1 MNIQDIINNIAEGDN
16 LAAKEG
22 LEHVLSAKAFDALQG
37 YKQEIAAT
45 LYGGQE
51 QESEEDTDY
60 EEDEEVAYAE
70 SVEHDED
77 QDQLDEVSLKL
88 ASKAYRNRK
97 VDAYQGGNNRPFNS
111 DTDKAEKAE
120 KTADRIKKKFGSAG
134 ETRVKRLNSL
144 GLAEDGEP
152 LDEVSMK
159 LASSVYKNRKLDAE
173 DDSAGHSSGS
183 GQKRSDSYTKS
194 GKHKMNISRD
204 KIMSKPGGAQ
214 RVRRID
220 AITEEGEHLD
230 EVSLDAAA
238 KVYKKRADNAYS
250 NQSNSNVDKQVKSRE
265 VIGKRFGLKGK
276 QMAKGIEKKYDNY
289 SQ

>member
-51 QESEEDTDY
+51 QEQEPEEDTDH
-60 EEDEEVAYAE
+60 EEDEEEVAYAE
-70 SVEHDED
+70 GVEYDED
-77 QDQLDEVSLKL
+77 QDQ
-88 ASKAYRNRK
+88 
-97 VDAYQGGNNRPFNS
+97 
-111 DTDKAEKAE
+111 
-120 KTADRIKKKFGSAG
+120 
-134 ETRVKRLNSL
+134 
-144 GLAEDGEP
+144 

>member
-60 EEDEEVAYAE
+60 EEDEEGAYAE
-70 SVEHDED
+70 GVEYDED
-77 QDQLDEVSLKL
+77 QDQ
-88 ASKAYRNRK
+88 
-97 VDAYQGGNNRPFNS
+97 
-111 DTDKAEKAE
+111 
-120 KTADRIKKKFGSAG
+120 
-134 ETRVKRLNSL
+134 
-144 GLAEDGEP
+144 

-220 AITEEGEHLD
+220 AITEEGVEHND
-230 EVSLDAAA
+230 EQLEERA
-238 KVYKKRADNAYS
+238 KWRTSSIAHNTGYRKDGAH
-250 NQSNSNVDKQVKSRE
+250 
-265 VIGKRFGLKGK
+265 G
-276 QMAKGIEKKYDNY
+276 GIENTADTGKEDMLKNRGRGIRSGTPLTKSDTKSLKKSITKNM
-289 SQ
+289 SQMKK